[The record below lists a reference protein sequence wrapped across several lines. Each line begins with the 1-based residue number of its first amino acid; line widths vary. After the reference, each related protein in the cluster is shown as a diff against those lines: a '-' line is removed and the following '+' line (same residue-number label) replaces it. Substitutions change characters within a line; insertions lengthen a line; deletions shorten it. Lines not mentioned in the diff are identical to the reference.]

1 MQDIGA
7 DTGQRGRNMVRR
19 QPDKRTEA
27 QVVKELKL
35 TVGKAV
41 PCPDGVS
48 RVIKRISSN
57 GEVFVKGVRKKIN
70 VYAIRITSD

>member
-1 MQDIGA
+1 MQDIGE

-48 RVIKRISSN
+48 RVIKRISGN